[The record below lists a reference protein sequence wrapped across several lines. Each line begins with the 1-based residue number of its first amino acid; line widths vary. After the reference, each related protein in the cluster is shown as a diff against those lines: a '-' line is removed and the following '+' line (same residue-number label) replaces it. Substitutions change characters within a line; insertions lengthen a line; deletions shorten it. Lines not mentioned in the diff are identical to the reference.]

1 MEVII
6 LDALYRR
13 QYTIDQFVSFIWSE
27 RWNAY
32 GDFEIDVFSSYVA
45 RSLLT
50 PDTWITKDG
59 SNYVGR
65 IEQVDDSVDDDG
77 NKILKVTGRMIEA
90 IMDDRACLMSV
101 TAAPA
106 DAARDLF
113 NEVCVAGTF
122 DLGDII
128 PGLVLGTFM
137 PASTIPE
144 PADAVTI
151 SITTITTLFDAV
163 ATQVCVPW
171 DLGFRILR
179 QDSTGQL
186 YFDVYA
192 GSDRTTDQT
201 TLPPVVFS
209 PNLDNL
215 EDTSEITDIASAKN
229 VAYVHDSTG
238 ITTTVY
244 AADVDPTIDGFE
256 RRVLVV
262 DATDIETPTLAE
274 INQRGQLAL
283 SAARTNYLFDGT
295 VSKNCQYTYG
305 VDYNLGD
312 LVEMQNQDGVVS
324 YMRVT
329 EQIFSQDNT
338 GEFSYP
344 TLVNFDTINSGTWSS
359 WNNSKTWSD
368 LETDPTTWSEE
379 P

>member
-1 MEVII
+1 MEIII
-6 LDALYRR
+6 LDALNRR
-13 QYTIDQFVSFIWSE
+13 QYTIDQYVSFIWTE

-32 GDFEIDVFSSYVA
+32 GDFQIDLASSYVA

-50 PDTWITKDG
+50 PDTWIMKSG

-65 IEQVDDSVDDDG
+65 IESVDDSLDDSN
-77 NKILKVTGRMIEA
+77 NKILTVKGRMIEA

-106 DAARDLF
+106 DAARELF

-122 DLGDII
+122 DPGDII
-128 PGLVLGTFM
+128 AGLNLGTFM

-144 PADAVTI
+144 PVDSVTI
-151 SITTITTLFDAV
+151 SITTISTLFDAV

-179 QDSTGQL
+179 QESNGQL
-186 YFDVYA
+186 YFDIYA
-192 GSDRTTDQT
+192 GSDRTTTQT
-201 TLPPVVFS
+201 DIPPVVFS

-215 EDTSEITDIASAKN
+215 QDTSEITDISAAKN
-229 VAYVHDSTG
+229 VAYVHDVTG
-238 ITTTVY
+238 ITTSIY
-244 AADVDPTIDGFE
+244 AADVDPTVDGFE
-256 RRVLVV
+256 RRVLIV
-262 DATDIETPTLAE
+262 DATDIASPTLPE
-274 INQRGQLAL
+274 ITQRGTQALAD
-283 SAARTNYLFDGT
+283 ARTNYTFDGT
-295 VSKNCQYTYG
+295 ISQNCQYTYG
-305 VDYNLGD
+305 EDYNLGD
-312 LVEMQNQDGVVS
+312 LVEMQNQDGVVTH
-324 YMRVT
+324 MRVT
-329 EQIFSQDNT
+329 EQIFTQDQT

-344 TLVNFDTINSGTWSS
+344 TLVNFDTINAGTWAS

>member
-1 MEVII
+1 MEIYI
-6 LDALYRR
+6 LDALNRR
-13 QYTIDQFVSFIWSE
+13 QYCIDQFISFIWTE
-27 RWNAY
+27 RWNVY
-32 GDFEIDVFSSYVA
+32 GDFQIVLPSSYAA

-50 PDTWITKDG
+50 PDTWLIKSG

-65 IEQVDDSVDDDG
+65 VESVDDSTDDSG
-77 NKILKVTGRMIEA
+77 IKTLTVKGRMLEA
-90 IMDDRACLMSV
+90 IMDGRAALMSL
-101 TAAPA
+101 TDPPA
-106 DAARDLF
+106 DVARAFF
-113 NEVCVAGTF
+113 NEVCVAGSF
-122 DLGDII
+122 DVGDII

-137 PASTIPE
+137 PASTIAE
-144 PADAVTI
+144 PADDITI
-151 SITTITTLFDAV
+151 SLTTITTLFDAV
-163 ATQVCVPW
+163 ATQICVPW

-186 YFDVYA
+186 YFDIYA
-192 GSDRTTDQT
+192 GSDRTTDQE
-201 TLPPVVFS
+201 TLPAVVFS

-215 EDTSEITDIASAKN
+215 EDTSEITDITTAKN

-238 ITTTVY
+238 VTTSVY
-244 AADVDPTIDGFE
+244 ASDVDPTVAGFE

-262 DATDIETPTLAE
+262 DATDIVTPTLAL
-274 INQRGQLAL
+274 ITQRGQLAL
-283 SAARTNYLFDGT
+283 SAARTNYTFDGT
-295 VSKNCQYTYG
+295 ISQNCQYTYG
-305 VDYNLGD
+305 TDYNLGD

-329 EQIFSQDNT
+329 EQIFTSDDS

-344 TLVNFDTINSGTWSS
+344 TLVNYNTINAGTWAS